1 MINYKGLFYKEDSK
15 KPNYE
20 GGAHFKYKDLVR
32 ALEDLKIK
40 RDEEE
45 NDKQYHSRSK
55 SQDYFQEKDNLK
67 SLQYKEKAK
76 LATIDSNNYVF
87 DSPIKDNKN
96 NNYYDQLLSI
106 DKIKLS
112 QKRRIKLK
120 DINSNLKL
128 KENEENVLF
137 TENNRYNSIDIQ
149 NKLRN
154 KSLDVKLFNEKN
166 NYKNKILLTEGKYNN
181 NNKNLLNLKT
191 LSNQNPKYSKNL
203 STITSLPKIESLY
216 FNHISNKN
224 LYYNGSNSNM
234 ATNSTNKGSDH
245 IDLKNKLEKDIQQ
258 KLKLAD
264 FNFFSLKKKLPQIN
278 GQSMSIINNNKTN
291 KFLDKNKIIF
301 NANKANKEKSLQNN
315 IIKEIKIRNDDDTD
329 EEINVFENIIDSI
342 NFKKNNHKILKI
354 HNLDKTKDKDT
365 KIKLLNDKNK
375 KTNKKKNMEFF

>member
-15 KPNYE
+15 KPYYE

-32 ALEDLKIK
+32 ALEGLKIK
-40 RDEEE
+40 KDEEE
-45 NDKQYHSRSK
+45 NEKQYHSRNK
-55 SQDYFQEKDNLK
+55 PQDYFQEKDNLK
-67 SLQYKEKAK
+67 TLQYKEKAN
-76 LATIDSNNYVF
+76 LATIDNNNYVF
-87 DSPIKDNKN
+87 DSPSKDNKN

-120 DINSNLKL
+120 DINSNFKL

-166 NYKNKILLTEGKYNN
+166 NYKNKILLTEDKYNN
-181 NNKNLLNLKT
+181 NNKNLLNLKI
-191 LSNQNPKYSKNL
+191 LSNQNPKSSKKL

-224 LYYNGSNSNM
+224 LLDNGSNSNM
-234 ATNSTNKGSDH
+234 ATNSTNKGSDQ
-245 IDLKNKLEKDIQQ
+245 IDLKNKMEKEIQQ
-258 KLKLAD
+258 KLKMAD

-291 KFLDKNKIIF
+291 KFLDRNKIIF
-301 NANKANKEKSLQNN
+301 NANKANKEKSLQSN
-315 IIKEIKIRNDDDTD
+315 IIKEIKIRNDGDTD
-329 EEINVFENIIDSI
+329 EENNVFENIINSI
-342 NFKKNNHKILKI
+342 NCKKNNHKIIKI
-354 HNLDKTKDKDT
+354 SNLDKSKDKDT
-365 KIKLLNDKNK
+365 KIKLLNDKKK
-375 KTNKKKNMEFF
+375 KTNKKNNIEFF

>member
-40 RDEEE
+40 KDEEE
-45 NDKQYHSRSK
+45 NDKQYHSRNK
-55 SQDYFQEKDNLK
+55 LQDFFQEKDHLK
-67 SLQYKEKAK
+67 SLQNKEKAK
-76 LATIDSNNYVF
+76 LATIDNNNYVF
-87 DSPIKDNKN
+87 DSPTKDNKN

-120 DINSNLKL
+120 DINSNFKP

-166 NYKNKILLTEGKYNN
+166 NYKNKILLTEDKYNN
-181 NNKNLLNLKT
+181 NNKNLLNIKF
-191 LSNQNPKYSKNL
+191 LSNQNPKSSKNL

-224 LYYNGSNSNM
+224 LLDYGSNSNM
-234 ATNSTNKGSDH
+234 ATNSTNKGSDQ
-245 IDLKNKLEKDIQQ
+245 IDPKNKMEKDIQQ

-291 KFLDKNKIIF
+291 KFLDRNKIIF
-301 NANKANKEKSLQNN
+301 NANKANKEKSLQSN
-315 IIKEIKIRNDDDTD
+315 IIKEIKIRNDDDID
-329 EEINVFENIIDSI
+329 EENNIFKDIIKSI
-342 NFKKNNHKILKI
+342 NYKKNNHKIIKI
-354 HNLDKTKDKDT
+354 SNLDKIKDKDI

-375 KTNKKKNMEFF
+375 KTN

>member
-40 RDEEE
+40 KDEEE
-45 NDKQYHSRSK
+45 NDKQYHSRNK
-55 SQDYFQEKDNLK
+55 PQDFFQEKDNLK
-67 SLQYKEKAK
+67 SLQNKGKAK
-76 LATIDSNNYVF
+76 LATIDNNNYIF
-87 DSPIKDNKN
+87 DSPTKDNKN

-120 DINSNLKL
+120 DINSNFKP

-166 NYKNKILLTEGKYNN
+166 NYKNKILLTEDKYNN
-181 NNKNLLNLKT
+181 NNKNLLNLKI
-191 LSNQNPKYSKNL
+191 LSNQNPKSSKKL

-224 LYYNGSNSNM
+224 LLDNGSNSNM
-234 ATNSTNKGSDH
+234 ATNSTNKGSDQ
-245 IDLKNKLEKDIQQ
+245 IDPKNKMEKDIQQ

-291 KFLDKNKIIF
+291 KFLDRNKIIF
-301 NANKANKEKSLQNN
+301 NANKANKEKS
-315 IIKEIKIRNDDDTD
+315 
-329 EEINVFENIIDSI
+329 SS
-342 NFKKNNHKILKI
+342 
-354 HNLDKTKDKDT
+354 
-365 KIKLLNDKNK
+365 NK
-375 KTNKKKNMEFF
+375 

>member
-15 KPNYE
+15 KPYYE

-32 ALEDLKIK
+32 ALEGLKIK
-40 RDEEE
+40 KDEEE
-45 NDKQYHSRSK
+45 NEKQYHSRNK
-55 SQDYFQEKDNLK
+55 PQDYFQEKDNLK
-67 SLQYKEKAK
+67 TLQYKEKAN
-76 LATIDSNNYVF
+76 LATIDNNNYVF
-87 DSPIKDNKN
+87 DSPSKDNKN

-120 DINSNLKL
+120 DINSNFKL

-166 NYKNKILLTEGKYNN
+166 NYKNKILLTEDKYNN
-181 NNKNLLNLKT
+181 NNKNLLNLKL
-191 LSNQNPKYSKNL
+191 LSSQNQKSSKNL
-203 STITSLPKIESLY
+203 SAITSLPKIESLY
-216 FNHISNKN
+216 FNNISNKN
-224 LYYNGSNSNM
+224 LNYNGSNSNM
-234 ATNSTNKGSDH
+234 ATNSTNKGSDQ
-245 IDLKNKLEKDIQQ
+245 IDLKNKMEKEIQQ
-258 KLKLAD
+258 KLKMAD

-291 KFLDKNKIIF
+291 KFLDRNKIIF
-301 NANKANKEKSLQNN
+301 NANKANKEKSLQSN
-315 IIKEIKIRNDDDTD
+315 IIKEIKIRNDDVID
-329 EEINVFENIIDSI
+329 EENNIFKDIIKSI
-342 NFKKNNHKILKI
+342 NYKKNNHKIIKI
-354 HNLDKTKDKDT
+354 SNLDKIKDKDI

-375 KTNKKKNMEFF
+375 KTN